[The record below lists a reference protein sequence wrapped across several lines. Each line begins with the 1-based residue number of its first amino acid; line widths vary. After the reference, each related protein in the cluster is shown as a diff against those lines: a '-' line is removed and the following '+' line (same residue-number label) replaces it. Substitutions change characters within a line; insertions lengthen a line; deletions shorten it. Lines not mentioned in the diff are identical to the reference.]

1 MTRGINTGGARHV
14 APPRTL
20 KREARARGLNL
31 LAVDFNESSSYFQ
44 NLFREKGEIRLGL
57 ESVTRLLRRLGDP
70 QEDFPHLQIVGT
82 NGKGS
87 TATMLDSVCRAA
99 GLRVGLFT
107 SPHLVSLTECV
118 RLSGREIVCDEFA
131 RFATVVR
138 AASERV
144 ESESGVRP
152 TLFEQLT
159 AIALMAFSGAGVEL
173 TIMEAGLGGRLD
185 ATTAAGARWV
195 AVTPVALDHQ
205 EYLGSTLAEIAA
217 EKAAIVRPG
226 VRSAVVAPQ
235 EPEAL
240 AVILARCRECGVEP
254 RMTSDEIAVDEAEAD
269 GRLRVSIRTARAE
282 YAGVRLALRG
292 RHQLTNAATAV
303 ALAELLAD
311 DGFAV
316 AREHV
321 VEGLETAEHAGRLEL
336 QTYGGHRLLFD
347 GAHNAAGARALRD
360 YLEEFAN
367 GPVTLVFG
375 AMREKQLAE
384 MGRALFPAAR
394 HLVLTEPKNARA
406 ATVEELLR
414 AVPVPPSSSTIAL
427 APSSRD
433 ALAVARTHTEPGG
446 LVCVTGSL
454 YLVGE
459 VKGILEEGV

>member
-1 MTRGINTGGARHV
+1 MNFDESV
-14 APPRTL
+14 SYL
-20 KREARARGLNL
+20 FGLGHET
-31 LAVDFNESSSYFQ
+31 LAV
-44 NLFREKGEIRLGL
+44 KLGL
-57 ESVTRLLRRLGDP
+57 ENVTRLLERLGRP
-70 QEDFPHLQIVGT
+70 QDSFPSVQIAGT

-87 TATMLDSVCRAA
+87 TAAMLEGITRAA
-99 GLRVGLFT
+99 GLRAGLYT
-107 SPHLVSLTECV
+107 SPHLVSVTERV
-118 RLSGREIVCDEFA
+118 RVGGREIAREVFA
-131 RFATVVR
+131 RHATRVR
-138 AASERV
+138 AAAEEVER
-144 ESESGVRP
+144 ESGALP
-152 TLFEQLT
+152 TFFEQVT
-159 AIALMAFSGAGVEL
+159 CVALSAFAEAGVEL
-173 TIMEAGLGGRLD
+173 AILETGLGGRLD

-205 EYLGSTLAEIAA
+205 EYLGTTLAEIAA

-235 EPEAL
+235 QPEAL

-254 RMTSDEIAVDEAEAD
+254 RAAGDEIAVDEAEAD
-269 GRLRVSIRTARAE
+269 GRLRVSMRTERAE
-282 YAGVRLALRG
+282 YAGARLALRG

-303 ALAELLAD
+303 ALAESLAE
-311 DGFAV
+311 DGFNITRA
-316 AREHV
+316 HV
-321 VEGLETAEHAGRLEL
+321 IEGLETAEHAGRLEL

-347 GAHNAAGARALRD
+347 GAHNPAGARALRD
-360 YLEEFAN
+360 YLEEFAD

-375 AMREKQLAE
+375 AMRDKHIAE

-394 HLVLTEPKNARA
+394 HLVLTEPANPRA

-433 ALAVARTHTEPGG
+433 ALALARTHAEPGG

-459 VKGILEEGV
+459 VKGILGEGG